1 MGKTP
6 IELDDQD
13 IVNIIC
19 IAAKVAD
26 QLKKIKLNKQK
37 PRDLALTL
45 SKPIGY
51 KKTIPAVSV
60 IYSFND
66 PELDRPYSSG
76 EFQKKIKRQVKT
88 DVSND
93 TSDLLS
99 DSYQQEY
106 NGYKISSKDMNKAIE
121 ALEKEIGLIHIT
133 SKKGVKEIVR
143 GKYTIQFG
151 EGRPSYFML
160 PPDSVS
166 LKKIMH
172 RPKAFELII
181 KSLKTMGLLDNLE
194 FLWETYLY
202 LLSDLNDIH
211 IQNLREI
218 TNMSRKLIIG
228 DEDTTDPTFS
238 EISKTEWESSRRDL
252 QSVDENQIKLIA
264 RETNQLI
271 TQNWQFARAILLLLA
286 LKCN

>member
-13 IVNIIC
+13 IVNILC

-228 DEDTTDPTFS
+228 DEDTT
-238 EISKTEWESSRRDL
+238 IRRFL
-252 QSVDENQIKLIA
+252 KYP
-264 RETNQLI
+264 R
-271 TQNWQFARAILLLLA
+271 QNGNHQDVICSL
-286 LKCN
+286 